1 MDEINQTN
9 RLHGQDPERFRKGL
23 SLLLRCNEE
32 ASYSKN
38 DQPDDYE
45 AAIKARREKT
55 LANRRRMHLTEHSI
69 EFFLREESLFRFD
82 PEGQISSGEFY
93 ALYRS
98 WCMEQKILPEPMRNF
113 CVYLKR
119 NEEEDP
125 IAPSSSILTENK
137 RYVRGFRGIRGLT
150 EQEQREHT
158 SDTSIKYSDELEKKR
173 VVCVHV

>member
-1 MDEINQTN
+1 MCVAHLDATFTPFEGMGRGTFF
-9 RLHGQDPERFRKGL
+9 RVSKKGGLHMIENDRQRWL
-23 SLLLRCNEE
+23 STLEKVSAFKLRGYLSENSM
-32 ASYSKN
+32 A
-38 DQPDDYE
+38 
-45 AAIKARREKT
+45 
-55 LANRRRMHLTEHSI
+55 L
-69 EFFLREESLFRFD
+69 FLREESLFRFD